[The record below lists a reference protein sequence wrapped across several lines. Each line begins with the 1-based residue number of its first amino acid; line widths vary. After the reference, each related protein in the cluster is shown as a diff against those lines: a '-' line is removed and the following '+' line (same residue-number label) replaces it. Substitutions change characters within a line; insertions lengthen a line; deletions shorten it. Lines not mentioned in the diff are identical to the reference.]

1 LSLCVENTSL
11 VPACLGSVLFDLK
24 RDPSELHN
32 IAANEPQRC
41 REFQT
46 QLDGWKKAHGPI
58 IKPGQRKQDNI
69 EN

>member
-1 LSLCVENTSL
+1 
-11 VPACLGSVLFDLK
+11 VLFDLK
-24 RDPSELHN
+24 RDPNELRN

-41 REFQT
+41 REFQM
-46 QLDGWKKAHGPI
+46 QRDGRKKAHGTI